1 MSFKQSLL
9 ALIKKSLLISRLD
22 ILHVKALLHSFEK
35 GRKGLNTDK
44 ICKIIS
50 HMIICLQNLF
60 MYYDMNTFILHKV
73 HLTVPWMLGL
83 LYNY

>member
-60 MYYDMNTFILHKV
+60 MYYVWTHSSY
-73 HLTVPWMLGL
+73 TRYTL
-83 LYNY
+83 LYHEC